1 MAKSFKI
8 VEQGTKDTVG
18 VSLYLDN
25 ETENVIV
32 RVGDRD
38 IIELAFDE
46 DEVVYGEALFLDAND
61 VVAVADDGMFEI
73 NR

>member
-8 VEQGTKDTVG
+8 VEQGTKDTVR